1 MKKNIKKIISVVAAT
16 ATITAILAGCGS
28 TSKKSSDGN
37 VTITYAIWDKNQ
49 EPGMTEIA
57 EAFEEKNPGIKVN
70 VEVTPWDQYWT
81 KLEAGAS
88 AGTMPDVFW
97 MHSNQQS
104 KFASNNVLLDITDKI
119 KVSSIVDMNMFPA
132 ELVDLY
138 KNDGKNYA
146 IPKDI
151 DTIGLWYNKTMFDKA
166 GISYPDETWTWDTLL
181 DAAKKLT
188 NPDKGIYG
196 LAAPLNLQE
205 GIDNFIYQN
214 GGEVLSQDKK
224 ESLWDTPEVKEAV
237 QWYVDLSL
245 KENVSPT
252 QNQFS
257 ENSSVSFFESG
268 KTAMSL
274 HGSWMLSE
282 FLSNE
287 YVKENC
293 DVAVLPKQKKQA
305 SIFNGLG
312 NAIAAKTSHPEEAWK
327 FVEFL
332 GSEEANK
339 IQAKSG
345 AAIPAYKGTSDEW
358 INLSKDFNLK
368 AFTDMLKYAV
378 IKPYSKETVKWQT
391 IEEQTLTKAFT
402 GEVSVSDICD
412 EVDKKVTEVLQ
423 SEK

>member
-151 DTIGLWYNKTMFDKA
+151 DTIGLWYNKTMFDEA
-166 GISYPDETWTWDTLL
+166 GISYPDETWTWNTLL

-293 DVAVLPKQKKQA
+293 NVAVLPKQKNKQVY
-305 SIFNGLG
+305 LM
-312 NAIAAKTSHPEEAWK
+312 
-327 FVEFL
+327 V
-332 GSEEANK
+332 
-339 IQAKSG
+339 
-345 AAIPAYKGTSDEW
+345 
-358 INLSKDFNLK
+358 
-368 AFTDMLKYAV
+368 
-378 IKPYSKETVKWQT
+378 
-391 IEEQTLTKAFT
+391 
-402 GEVSVSDICD
+402 
-412 EVDKKVTEVLQ
+412 
-423 SEK
+423 